1 MADRDAEFKEFFE
14 AEFRPLR
21 RLGFLLTGDWAEGED
36 LAQEAMV
43 RTYRAWGSIRDRERP
58 GAYARSVLVNRRRS
72 LLRRAMVAQKHAEAL
87 RSEEFAPALGE
98 DGLILWEAIRSLPH
112 RQRAAVV
119 LRFYEDLS
127 ENEIARILDAPVGTV
142 KSLVHRGVAKLRE
155 RLGADLTA
163 FDPEPEPTNGGST
176 S

>member
-21 RLGFLLTGDWAEGED
+21 RLGYLLTGDWAEAED

-43 RTYRAWGSIRDRERP
+43 RTYRAWGSIRDRDRP

-72 LLRRAMVAQKHAEAL
+72 LLRRSMVAQKHAETL
-87 RSEEFAPALGE
+87 RSDEFAPSLGD
-98 DGLILWEAIRSLPH
+98 DGLILWEAIRALPA
-112 RQRAAVV
+112 RQRSAVV

-127 ENEIARILDAPVGTV
+127 EQEIANILDAPVGTV
-142 KSLVHRGVAKLRE
+142 KSLVHRGVGKLRE
-155 RLGADLTA
+155 RLGAEWTA
-163 FDPEPEPTNGGST
+163 TEPTDGGST
-176 S
+176 T